1 MTEMRKRNILV
12 VEDEVKMQRIL
23 EVNLR
28 DTYNV
33 LLANNGEQALDV
45 VKGNDVNLILTDMKM
60 PGKDGLSLLHDV
72 KEFAPDIPVILITAY
87 GTIES
92 AVKAMK
98 EGAYDYI
105 LKPLK
110 MDEIEVVIEKALA
123 HARLIDENR
132 YLREEL
138 RSTYGFGNIISVNP
152 KMVQILG
159 LIGQI
164 ANSKATVL
172 LQGESGTGKELVARA
187 IHYNS
192 QRAKGPFIVV
202 NCSAIPRE
210 LLESELFGHEK
221 GAFTGATR
229 VKLGSFELADTGTL
243 FLDEIGEMQRE
254 LQVKILRALEGHRFM
269 RIGGTEEIDVDV
281 RVITAT
287 NRDLKE
293 AVATGDFR
301 EDLYYRLNVVCVDL
315 PPLRERREDIPR
327 LAAHFVEKYEAESKG
342 QVRGISDE
350 AMRILERYRWPG
362 NVRELENCILR
373 GMVLAKTGRMEVGDF
388 PKEVVEGAM
397 PAEVYAP
404 RNAEELKLMKKR
416 ERERVTGQIEKQFI
430 VEALQ
435 RNKGNISRSASD
447 VGMDRRQ
454 FQNLIRK
461 YRIFPRDYRGG
472 Q

>member
-1 MTEMRKRNILV
+1 MITMRTKNILV
-12 VEDEVKMQRIL
+12 VEDEVKMRRIL

-28 DTYNV
+28 DRYNV
-33 LLANNGEQALDV
+33 LLASNGEEALNI
-45 VKGNDVNLILTDMKM
+45 VKANDVNLILTDMKM

-72 KEFAPDIPVILITAY
+72 KEFAPDIPIILITAY

-92 AVKAMK
+92 ALKAMK

-110 MDEIEVVIEKALA
+110 MDEIEMVIDKALA
-123 HARLIDENR
+123 HVRLLDENR

-138 RSTYGFGNIISVNP
+138 RSTYGFDNIISVNS
-152 KMVQILG
+152 KMVQTLE

-164 ANSKATVL
+164 ANSKAAVL

-187 IHYNS
+187 IHYSS
-192 QRAKGPFIVV
+192 QRSKGPFIVV

-210 LLESELFGHEK
+210 LLESELFGYEK

-229 VKLGSFELADTGTL
+229 MKLGSFELADTGTL

-254 LQVKILRALEGHRFM
+254 LQVKILRALEGYRFM
-269 RIGGTEEIDVDV
+269 RIGGTEYIDVDV

-293 AVATGDFR
+293 AVVTGDFR
-301 EDLYYRLNVVCVDL
+301 EDLYYRLNVVCINL
-315 PPLRERREDIPR
+315 PPLRERKEDIPL
-327 LAAHFVEKYEAESKG
+327 LAVHFIEKYEGEGKRE
-342 QVRGISDE
+342 VNEISDE
-350 AMRILERYRWPG
+350 AMKVLEQYHWPG

-373 GMVLAKTGRMEVGDF
+373 GIVLAKTGRLEMRDLPG
-388 PKEVVEGAM
+388 EVVEGALK
-397 PAEVYAP
+397 AESRPP
-404 RNAEELKLMKKR
+404 RNTEELKLMKKR
-416 ERERVTGQIEKQFI
+416 EKERAVGQIERQFI
-430 VEALQ
+430 MEALR

-454 FQNLIRK
+454 FQNLIKK
-461 YRIFPRDYRGG
+461 YGVSVDDYRAKG
-472 Q
+472 

>member
-1 MTEMRKRNILV
+1 MITMRTKNILI
-12 VEDEVKMQRIL
+12 VEDEVRMRRIL

-28 DTYNV
+28 DRYNV
-33 LLANNGEQALDV
+33 LLASNGEEALNI
-45 VKGNDVNLILTDMKM
+45 VKGNEVNLILTDMKM

-110 MDEIEVVIEKALA
+110 MDEIEMVIDKALA
-123 HARLIDENR
+123 HVRLLDENR

-138 RSTYGFGNIISVNP
+138 RSTYGFDNIISVNA
-152 KMVQILG
+152 KMVQTLE

-164 ANSKATVL
+164 ANSKAAVL

-187 IHYNS
+187 IHYSS
-192 QRAKGPFIVV
+192 QRSKGHFIVV

-210 LLESELFGHEK
+210 LLESELFGYEK

-229 VKLGSFELADTGTL
+229 MKLGSFELANTGTL

-254 LQVKILRALEGHRFM
+254 LQVKILRALEGYRFM
-269 RIGGTEEIDVDV
+269 RIGGTEYIDVDV

-293 AVATGDFR
+293 AVVTGDFR
-301 EDLYYRLNVVCVDL
+301 EDLYYRLNVVCINL
-315 PPLRERREDIPR
+315 PPLRERMEDIPL
-327 LAAHFVEKYEAESKG
+327 LAAHFMEKYEGEGKRE
-342 QVRGISDE
+342 VNEISDE
-350 AMRILERYRWPG
+350 AMKVLGQYHWPG

-373 GMVLAKTGRMEVGDF
+373 GMVLAKTSRIEMRDLPG
-388 PKEVVEGAM
+388 EVVEGALK
-397 PAEVYAP
+397 AELRPP
-404 RNAEELKLMKKR
+404 RNTEELKLMKKR
-416 ERERVTGQIEKQFI
+416 EKERVVGQIERQFI
-430 VEALQ
+430 MEALH

-454 FQNLIRK
+454 FQNLIKK
-461 YRIFPRDYRGG
+461 YRLSVEDYRAKG
-472 Q
+472 

>member
-1 MTEMRKRNILV
+1 MITMRTKNILV
-12 VEDEVKMQRIL
+12 VEDEVKMRRIL

-28 DTYNV
+28 DRYNV
-33 LLANNGEQALDV
+33 LLASNGEEALNI

-87 GTIES
+87 GTVES
-92 AVKAMK
+92 AIKAMK

-110 MDEIEVVIEKALA
+110 MDEIEMVIDKALA
-123 HARLIDENR
+123 HIKLLDENR

-138 RSTYGFGNIISVNP
+138 RSTYGFDNIISVNSR
-152 KMVQILG
+152 MVQILE

-164 ANSKATVL
+164 ANSKAAVL

-192 QRAKGPFIVV
+192 QRSKRPFIVV

-210 LLESELFGHEK
+210 LLESELFGYEK

-229 VKLGSFELADTGTL
+229 MKLGSFELADTGTI

-254 LQVKILRALEGHRFM
+254 LQVKILRALEGYRFM
-269 RIGGTEEIDVDV
+269 RIGGTEYIDVDV

-293 AVATGDFR
+293 AVVTGDFR
-301 EDLYYRLNVVCVDL
+301 EDLYYRLNVVSINL
-315 PPLRERREDIPR
+315 PPLRERMEDIPL
-327 LAAHFVEKYEAESKG
+327 LAAHFIEKYEGEGKRK
-342 QVRGISDE
+342 VNEISDD
-350 AMRILERYRWPG
+350 AMKVLEHYHWPG

-373 GMVLAKTGRMEVGDF
+373 GMVLAKTGRIEMRDLPGEVL
-388 PKEVVEGAM
+388 EGTFKDELRL
-397 PAEVYAP
+397 PC
-404 RNAEELKLMKKR
+404 NTEELKLMKKR
-416 ERERVTGQIEKQFI
+416 EKERVVGQIERQFI
-430 VEALQ
+430 MEALR

-454 FQNLIRK
+454 FQNLIKK
-461 YRIFPRDYRGG
+461 YGVSVEDYRKRG
-472 Q
+472 

>member
-1 MTEMRKRNILV
+1 MIEMRKPNILI

-23 EVNLR
+23 EVNLK
-28 DTYNV
+28 DKYNV
-33 LLANNGEQALDV
+33 LLANNGEDALEM
-45 VKGNDVNLILTDMKM
+45 VKGNDVSLILTDMKM

-72 KEFAPDIPVILITAY
+72 KEVATNIPVILITAY
-87 GTIES
+87 GTVES

-123 HARLIDENR
+123 HVRLIDENR

-138 RSTYGFGNIISVNP
+138 RSTYGFANIISINP
-152 KMVQILG
+152 EMLQVLE

-192 QRAKGPFIVV
+192 QRSKGPFIVV

-210 LLESELFGHEK
+210 LLESELFGYER

-229 VKLGSFELADTGTL
+229 TKLGSFELADTGTL
-243 FLDEIGEMQRE
+243 FLDEIGEMQKE
-254 LQVKILRALEGHRFM
+254 LQVKILRALEGYRFM
-269 RIGGTEEIDVDV
+269 RIGGTEDIDVDV

-293 AVATGDFR
+293 AIAKGDFR
-301 EDLYYRLNVVCVDL
+301 EDLYYRLNVVCINL
-315 PPLRERREDIPR
+315 PPLRERKEDIPL
-327 LAAHFVEKYEAESKG
+327 LAAHFGEKYRGEARREVS
-342 QVRGISDE
+342 GISDE
-350 AMRILERYRWPG
+350 AMRALERYHWPG

-373 GMVLAKTGRMEVGDF
+373 GMVLAKTDRIEVTDL
-388 PKEVVEGAM
+388 PEEVIAGGGA
-397 PAEVYAP
+397 AGVQTP
-404 RNAEELKLMKKR
+404 RDTEELRIRKKR
-416 ERERVTGQIEKQFI
+416 EKNRVVGEIEKQF
-430 VEALQ
+430 VMEALR
-435 RNKGNISRSASD
+435 RNRGNVSRSAGD

-461 YRIFPRDYRGG
+461 YGILARDFRGKG
-472 Q
+472 

>member
-1 MTEMRKRNILV
+1 MQNKNILV
-12 VEDEVKMQRIL
+12 VEDEVRMGRIL

-28 DTYNV
+28 DRYNI
-33 LLANNGEQALDV
+33 LLASNGEEALNI

-110 MDEIEVVIEKALA
+110 MDEIEIVIDKALA
-123 HARLIDENR
+123 HASLIDENR

-138 RSTYGFGNIISVNP
+138 RSTYGFDNIISVNP
-152 KMVQILG
+152 QMVQILE

-210 LLESELFGHEK
+210 LLESELFGYEK

-229 VKLGSFELADTGTL
+229 MKLGSFELADTGTL

-254 LQVKILRALEGHRFM
+254 LQVKILRALEGYRFM
-269 RIGGTEEIDVDV
+269 RIGGTEYIDVDV

-301 EDLYYRLNVVCVDL
+301 EDLYYRLNVVCIAL
-315 PPLRERREDIPR
+315 PPLRERREDIPL
-327 LAAHFVEKYEAESKG
+327 LATHFLEKYEGEGKRE
-342 QVRGISDE
+342 VDEISDE
-350 AMRILERYRWPG
+350 AMRLLGQYHWPG

-373 GMVLAKTGRMEVGDF
+373 GRVLAKTGRIEMRDLPE
-388 PKEVVEGAM
+388 EVVEGALKT
-397 PAEVYAP
+397 ELRAP

-416 ERERVTGQIEKQFI
+416 ERERAVGQIERQFI
-430 VEALQ
+430 IEALR

-454 FQNLIRK
+454 FQNLIKK
-461 YRIFPRDYRGG
+461 YRVFVEDYRGRE
-472 Q
+472 

>member
-1 MTEMRKRNILV
+1 MRKRNILV

-28 DTYNV
+28 DKYNV
-33 LLANNGEQALDV
+33 LLASNGEEALDL
-45 VKGNDVNLILTDMKM
+45 VKGNDVTLILTDMKM
-60 PGKDGLSLLHDV
+60 PGKDGLALLHDV
-72 KEFAPDIPVILITAY
+72 KEFAPDIPVILVTAY

-110 MDEIEVVIEKALA
+110 MDEMEVVIEKALA

-132 YLREEL
+132 HLREEL
-138 RSTYGFGNIISVNP
+138 RSTYGFANIISVNP
-152 KMVQILG
+152 KMLQVLE
-159 LIGQI
+159 LVGQI

-210 LLESELFGHEK
+210 LLESELFGYEK

-229 VKLGSFELADTGTL
+229 MKLGSFELADTGTL
-243 FLDEIGEMQRE
+243 FLDEIGEMQKE
-254 LQVKILRALEGHRFM
+254 LQVKILRALEGYRFM
-269 RIGGTEEIDVDV
+269 RIGGTEDIDVDV

-293 AVATGDFR
+293 GVARGDFR
-301 EDLYYRLNVVCVDL
+301 EDLYYRLNVVCINL
-315 PPLRERREDIPR
+315 PPLRERREDIPL
-327 LAAHFVEKYEAESKG
+327 LAAHFVEKYRGEAKRE
-342 QVRGISDE
+342 VWGISDD
-350 AMRILERYRWPG
+350 AMRALEHYHWPG
-362 NVRELENCILR
+362 NVRELGNCMLR
-373 GMVLAKTGRMEVGDF
+373 GMVLAKTDRIEVTDL
-388 PKEVVEGAM
+388 PEEVITGGGA
-397 PAEVYAP
+397 AGVQTP
-404 RNAEELKLMKKR
+404 RDTEELKIIKKR
-416 ERERVTGQIEKQFI
+416 ERGRVVGEIEKQF
-430 VEALQ
+430 VMEALR
-435 RNKGNISRSASD
+435 RNKGNVSRSAGD

-461 YRIFPRDYRGG
+461 YGILAKDFRGRG
-472 Q
+472 

>member
-1 MTEMRKRNILV
+1 MRNRSILI
-12 VEDEVKMQRIL
+12 VEDEVKMRRIL

-28 DTYNV
+28 DRYNV
-33 LLANNGEQALDV
+33 LLASNGEEALNI

-60 PGKDGLSLLHDV
+60 PRKDGISLLHDV

-110 MDEIEVVIEKALA
+110 MDEIEIVIEKALA
-123 HARLIDENR
+123 HTRLIDENR

-138 RSTYGFGNIISVNP
+138 KSTYGFDNIISINL
-152 KMVQILG
+152 KMSQILE
-159 LIGQI
+159 LVGQI
-164 ANSKATVL
+164 ADSKATVL

-187 IHYNS
+187 IHYKS
-192 QRAKGPFIVV
+192 QRSKGPFIIV

-210 LLESELFGHEK
+210 LLESELFGYEK

-229 VKLGSFELADTGTL
+229 LKLGSFELADTGTL
-243 FLDEIGEMQRE
+243 FLDEIGEMEKE
-254 LQVKILRALEGHRFM
+254 LQVKILRALEGYGFM
-269 RIGGTEEIDVDV
+269 RIGGNESIEVDV

-293 AVATGDFR
+293 AVEIGDFR
-301 EDLYYRLNVVCVDL
+301 EDLYYRLNVVCINL
-315 PPLRERREDIPR
+315 PPLRERREDIPL
-327 LAAHFVEKYEAESKG
+327 LAAHSMEKYKG
-342 QVRGISDE
+342 EGKREVNEISDE
-350 AMRILERYRWPG
+350 AMKLLERYHWPG

-373 GMVLAKTGRMEVGDF
+373 GMVLAKTGRIEVTDL
-388 PKEVVEGAM
+388 PEEVVEGAITD
-397 PAEVYAP
+397 EVRPP
-404 RNAEELKLMKKR
+404 RNTEELKLMKKR
-416 ERERVTGQIEKQFI
+416 EKERVVGQIERRFI
-430 VEALQ
+430 MEALR

-454 FQNLIRK
+454 FQNLIKK
-461 YRIFPRDYRGG
+461 YRVFVEDYRGRG
-472 Q
+472 

>member
-1 MTEMRKRNILV
+1 MITMRTKNILI
-12 VEDEVKMQRIL
+12 VEDEVKMRRIL

-28 DTYNV
+28 DRYNV
-33 LLANNGEQALDV
+33 LLASNGEEALNI
-45 VKGNDVNLILTDMKM
+45 VKDNEVNLILTDMKM

-110 MDEIEVVIEKALA
+110 MDEIEMVIDKALA
-123 HARLIDENR
+123 HVRLLDENR

-138 RSTYGFGNIISVNP
+138 RSTYGFDNIISVNA
-152 KMVQILG
+152 KMVQTLE

-164 ANSKATVL
+164 ANSKAAVL

-187 IHYNS
+187 IHYSS
-192 QRAKGPFIVV
+192 QRSKGPFIVV

-210 LLESELFGHEK
+210 LLESELFGYEK

-229 VKLGSFELADTGTL
+229 MKLGSFELADTGTL

-254 LQVKILRALEGHRFM
+254 LQVKILRALEGYRFM
-269 RIGGTEEIDVDV
+269 RIGGTEYIDVDV

-293 AVATGDFR
+293 AVVTGDFR
-301 EDLYYRLNVVCVDL
+301 EDLYYRLNVVCINL
-315 PPLRERREDIPR
+315 PPLRERREDIPL
-327 LAAHFVEKYEAESKG
+327 LAAHFIEKYEGEGKRE
-342 QVRGISDE
+342 VNEISDE
-350 AMRILERYRWPG
+350 AMKVLGQYHWPG

-373 GMVLAKTGRMEVGDF
+373 GMVLAKTGRIEMRDLPG
-388 PKEVVEGAM
+388 EVVEGALK
-397 PAEVYAP
+397 AELRPP
-404 RNAEELKLMKKR
+404 RNTEELKLMKKR
-416 ERERVTGQIEKQFI
+416 EKERVVGQIERQFI
-430 VEALQ
+430 MEALH

-454 FQNLIRK
+454 FQNLIKK
-461 YRIFPRDYRGG
+461 YGVSVEDYRAKG
-472 Q
+472 

>member
-1 MTEMRKRNILV
+1 MPKSNILV

-28 DTYNV
+28 DKYNV
-33 LLANNGEQALDV
+33 LLASNGQEALDIV
-45 VKGNDVNLILTDMKM
+45 RRKGVNIILTDMKM
-60 PGKDGLSLLHDV
+60 PEKDGLSLLHDV
-72 KEFAPDIPVILITAY
+72 KAFAPDIPVILITAY

-123 HARLIDENR
+123 HASLLDENR

-138 RSTYGFGNIISVNP
+138 RSAYGFDNIISINP
-152 KMVQILG
+152 KMLKILE

-192 QRAKGPFIVV
+192 RRSKGPFIVV

-210 LLESELFGHEK
+210 LLESELFGYEK

-229 VKLGSFELADTGTL
+229 MKLGSFELADTGTL
-243 FLDEIGEMQRE
+243 FLDEIGEMQKE
-254 LQVKILRALEGHRFM
+254 LQVKILRALEGYRFM
-269 RIGGTEEIDVDV
+269 RIGGTEYIDVDV
-281 RVITAT
+281 RVITAS

-293 AVATGDFR
+293 AVAVGDFR
-301 EDLYYRLNVVCVDL
+301 EDLYYRLNVVCINL
-315 PPLRERREDIPR
+315 PPLRERKEDVPL
-327 LAAHFVEKYEAESKG
+327 LATHFMEKYKGEGKG

-350 AMRILERYRWPG
+350 AIKVLEQYHWPG

-373 GMVLAKTGRMEVGDF
+373 AMVLAKTDRIEVADL
-388 PKEVVEGAM
+388 PEEVIKGAGIW
-397 PAEVYAP
+397 EVQP
-404 RNAEELKLMKKR
+404 PLNAEELKALKKR
-416 ERERVTGQIEKQFI
+416 ERERVVSQVEKQFI
-430 VEALQ
+430 VEALR
-435 RNKGNISRSASD
+435 RNKGNVSRSAED

-454 FQNLIRK
+454 FQNLIK
-461 YRIFPRDYRGG
+461 KHGILVEDYR
-472 Q
+472 

>member
-1 MTEMRKRNILV
+1 MRKRNILV
-12 VEDEVKMQRIL
+12 VEDEVRMQRIL

-28 DTYNV
+28 DNYNV
-33 LLANNGEQALDV
+33 LLASNGEQALDV
-45 VKGNDVNLILTDMKM
+45 VKGNDVSLILTDMKM

-138 RSTYGFGNIISVNP
+138 RSTYGFANIISIDP
-152 KMVQILG
+152 EMLQILE

-164 ANSKATVL
+164 ANSRATVL

-192 QRAKGPFIVV
+192 QRSKGPFIVV

-210 LLESELFGHEK
+210 LLESELFGYEK

-229 VKLGSFELADTGTL
+229 MKLGSFELADTGTL
-243 FLDEIGEMQRE
+243 FLDEIGEMKKE
-254 LQVKILRALEGHRFM
+254 LQVKVLRALEGYRFM
-269 RIGGTEEIDVDV
+269 RIGGTEDIDVDV

-293 AVATGDFR
+293 EVARGDFR
-301 EDLYYRLNVVCVDL
+301 EDLYYRLNVVCINL
-315 PPLRERREDIPR
+315 PPLRERREDIPL
-327 LAAHFVEKYEAESKG
+327 LAAHFTEKYRGEAKHK
-342 QVRGISDE
+342 VKGISDE
-350 AMRILERYRWPG
+350 AMKVLEHYHWPG

-373 GMVLAKTGRMEVGDF
+373 CMVLAKTDRIEAVDLPEEVIT
-388 PKEVVEGAM
+388 GAG
-397 PAEVYAP
+397 AAGIRIP
-404 RNAEELKLMKKR
+404 RNTDELKIIKKR
-416 ERERVTGQIEKQFI
+416 ERERVVGEIERQFI
-430 VEALQ
+430 VEALR
-435 RNKGNISRSASD
+435 RNKGNVSRSAGD

-454 FQNLIRK
+454 FQNLVRK
-461 YRIFPRDYRGG
+461 YGILTRDFRGRG
-472 Q
+472 

>member
-1 MTEMRKRNILV
+1 MRKRNILV
-12 VEDEVKMQRIL
+12 VEDEAKMQRIL
-23 EVNLR
+23 EVNLKER
-28 DTYNV
+28 YNV
-33 LLANNGEQALDV
+33 LLASNGDEALDI

-60 PGKDGLSLLHDV
+60 PVKDGLSLLHDV
-72 KEFAPDIPVILITAY
+72 KELVPDIPVILVTAY

-92 AVKAMK
+92 AVQAMK

-138 RSTYGFGNIISVNP
+138 RSRYGFGNIISVNP
-152 KMVQILG
+152 KMVQILD

-210 LLESELFGHEK
+210 LLESELFGYEK

-229 VKLGSFELADTGTL
+229 LKLGSFELADTGTL

-287 NRDLKE
+287 NRDLKK

-327 LAAHFVEKYEAESKG
+327 LAAHFMEKYEGEAKG
-342 QVRGISDE
+342 QVNGISDE
-350 AMRILERYRWPG
+350 AMRILGRYRWPG

-373 GMVLAKTGRMEVGDF
+373 GMVLAKTGRIEGGDL

-397 PAEVYAP
+397 PAKVDAP

-416 ERERVTGQIEKQFI
+416 ERERVTGQIEHQFI

>member
-1 MTEMRKRNILV
+1 MIEMRKRNILV

-28 DTYNV
+28 DRYNV
-33 LLANNGEQALDV
+33 LLASNGEEALNI

-72 KEFAPDIPVILITAY
+72 KEFAPDIPVILVTAY

-110 MDEIEVVIEKALA
+110 MDEIEVVIQKALA

-138 RSTYGFGNIISVNP
+138 KATYGFDNIISINP
-152 KMVQILG
+152 KMMQILE

-192 QRAKGPFIVV
+192 QRSKGPFIVV

-210 LLESELFGHEK
+210 LLESELFGYER

-229 VKLGSFELADTGTL
+229 MKLGSFELADTGTV

-269 RIGGTEEIDVDV
+269 RIGGTEYIEVDV

-293 AVATGDFR
+293 AVAMGDFR
-301 EDLYYRLNVVCVDL
+301 EDLYYRLNVVCINL
-315 PPLRERREDIPR
+315 PPLRERREDIPL
-327 LAAHFVEKYEAESKG
+327 LAGHFMEKYRGEAKG
-342 QVRGISDE
+342 KVNGISDE
-350 AMRILERYRWPG
+350 AMKVLGHYHWPG

-373 GMVLAKTGRMEVGDF
+373 GMVLAKTDRIEVADL
-388 PKEVVEGAM
+388 PEEVVGGAV
-397 PAEVYAP
+397 ATGVQIP
-404 RNAEELKLMKKR
+404 RNTEELKKIKKG
-416 ERERVTGQIEKQFI
+416 EKERVVGKIEKQFI
-430 VEALQ
+430 MEALR
-435 RNKGNISRSASD
+435 RNKGNISRSAGD

-454 FQNLIRK
+454 FQNLIKK
-461 YRIFPRDYRGG
+461 YRISVKDYRGG
-472 Q
+472 G

>member
-28 DTYNV
+28 DKYNV
-33 LLANNGEQALDV
+33 LLANNGEEALDL
-45 VKGNDVNLILTDMKM
+45 VKGNDVSLILTDMKM
-60 PGKDGLSLLHDV
+60 PGKDGLALLHDV
-72 KEFAPDIPVILITAY
+72 KEFAADIPVILITAY
-87 GTIES
+87 GTVES

-123 HARLIDENR
+123 HSRLIDENR

-138 RSTYGFGNIISVNP
+138 RSTYGFANIISINP
-152 KMVQILG
+152 RMLQILE

-192 QRAKGPFIVV
+192 QRSKGPFIVV

-210 LLESELFGHEK
+210 LLESELFGYER

-229 VKLGSFELADTGTL
+229 MKLGSFELADTGTL
-243 FLDEIGEMQRE
+243 FLDEIGEMQKE
-254 LQVKILRALEGHRFM
+254 LQVKILRALEGYRFM
-269 RIGGTEEIDVDV
+269 RIGGTEDIDLDV

-287 NRDLKE
+287 NRDLKG
-293 AVATGDFR
+293 AVARGDFR
-301 EDLYYRLNVVCVDL
+301 EDLYYRLNVVCINL
-315 PPLRERREDIPR
+315 PPLRERREDIR
-327 LAAHFVEKYEAESKG
+327 LLAAHFAEKYRGEA
-342 QVRGISDE
+342 
-350 AMRILERYRWPG
+350 
-362 NVRELENCILR
+362 
-373 GMVLAKTGRMEVGDF
+373 
-388 PKEVVEGAM
+388 
-397 PAEVYAP
+397 
-404 RNAEELKLMKKR
+404 KR
-416 ERERVTGQIEKQFI
+416 EVWGYR
-430 VEALQ
+430 
-435 RNKGNISRSASD
+435 
-447 VGMDRRQ
+447 MRR
-454 FQNLIRK
+454 
-461 YRIFPRDYRGG
+461 
-472 Q
+472 

>member
-1 MTEMRKRNILV
+1 MITMRTKNILV
-12 VEDEVKMQRIL
+12 VEDEVKMRRIL

-28 DTYNV
+28 DRYNV
-33 LLANNGEQALDV
+33 LLASNGEEALNI
-45 VKGNDVNLILTDMKM
+45 VKANDVNLILTDMKM

-72 KEFAPDIPVILITAY
+72 KEFAPDIPIILITAY

-92 AVKAMK
+92 ALKAMK

-110 MDEIEVVIEKALA
+110 MDEIEMVIDKALA
-123 HARLIDENR
+123 HVRLLDENR

-138 RSTYGFGNIISVNP
+138 RSTYGFDNIISVNS
-152 KMVQILG
+152 KMVQILE

-164 ANSKATVL
+164 ANSKAAVL

-187 IHYNS
+187 IHYSS
-192 QRAKGPFIVV
+192 QRSKGPFIVV

-210 LLESELFGHEK
+210 LLESELFGYEK

-229 VKLGSFELADTGTL
+229 MKLGSFELADTGTL

-254 LQVKILRALEGHRFM
+254 LQVKILRALEGYRFM
-269 RIGGTEEIDVDV
+269 RIGGTEYIEVDV

-293 AVATGDFR
+293 AVVTGDFR
-301 EDLYYRLNVVCVDL
+301 EDLYYRLNVVCINL
-315 PPLRERREDIPR
+315 PPLRERREDIP
-327 LAAHFVEKYEAESKG
+327 LSVAHFMEKYEGEGKRE
-342 QVRGISDE
+342 VNEISDE
-350 AMRILERYRWPG
+350 AMKVLGQYHWPG

-373 GMVLAKTGRMEVGDF
+373 GMVLAKTGRIEMRDLPG
-388 PKEVVEGAM
+388 EVVEGALK
-397 PAEVYAP
+397 AELRP
-404 RNAEELKLMKKR
+404 PCNTEELKLMKKR
-416 ERERVTGQIEKQFI
+416 EKEKVVGQIEKQFI
-430 VEALQ
+430 MEALR
-435 RNKGNISRSASD
+435 RNKGNISRSAND

-454 FQNLIRK
+454 FQNLIKK
-461 YRIFPRDYRGG
+461 YGVSVEDYRAKG
-472 Q
+472 

>member
-1 MTEMRKRNILV
+1 MRTKNILI
-12 VEDEVKMQRIL
+12 VEDEVKMRRIL

-28 DTYNV
+28 DRYNV
-33 LLANNGEQALDV
+33 LLASNGEEALNI
-45 VKGNDVNLILTDMKM
+45 VKDNEVNLILTDMKM

-110 MDEIEVVIEKALA
+110 MDEIEMVIDKALA
-123 HARLIDENR
+123 HVRLLDENR

-138 RSTYGFGNIISVNP
+138 RSTYGFDNIISVNA
-152 KMVQILG
+152 KMVQTLE

-164 ANSKATVL
+164 ANSKAAVL

-187 IHYNS
+187 IHYSS
-192 QRAKGPFIVV
+192 QRSKGPFIVV

-210 LLESELFGHEK
+210 LLESELFGYEK

-229 VKLGSFELADTGTL
+229 MKLGSFELADTGTL

-254 LQVKILRALEGHRFM
+254 LQVKILRALEGYRFM
-269 RIGGTEEIDVDV
+269 RIGGTEYIDVDV

-293 AVATGDFR
+293 AVVTGDFR
-301 EDLYYRLNVVCVDL
+301 EDLYYRLNVVCINL
-315 PPLRERREDIPR
+315 PPLRERREDIPL
-327 LAAHFVEKYEAESKG
+327 LAAHFIEKYEGEGKRE
-342 QVRGISDE
+342 VNEISDE
-350 AMRILERYRWPG
+350 AMKVLGQYHWPG

-373 GMVLAKTGRMEVGDF
+373 GMVLAKTGRIEMRDLPG
-388 PKEVVEGAM
+388 EVVEGALK
-397 PAEVYAP
+397 AELRPP
-404 RNAEELKLMKKR
+404 RNTEELKLMKKR
-416 ERERVTGQIEKQFI
+416 EKERVVGQIERQFI
-430 VEALQ
+430 MEALH

-454 FQNLIRK
+454 FQNLIKK
-461 YRIFPRDYRGG
+461 YGVSVEDYRAKG
-472 Q
+472 

>member
-1 MTEMRKRNILV
+1 MPKSSILV

-23 EVNLR
+23 EVNFR
-28 DTYNV
+28 DKYTV
-33 LLANNGEQALDV
+33 LLASNGQEALDIV
-45 VKGNDVNLILTDMKM
+45 RREDVNIILTDMKM

-72 KEFAPDIPVILITAY
+72 KAFAPDIPVILITAY

-92 AVKAMK
+92 AVQAMK

-110 MDEIEVVIEKALA
+110 MDEIEVVIEKALV
-123 HARLIDENR
+123 HASLLDENR

-138 RSTYGFGNIISVNP
+138 RSTYGFDNIISINP
-152 KMVQILG
+152 KMLKILE

-192 QRAKGPFIVV
+192 RRSKGPFIVV

-210 LLESELFGHEK
+210 LLESELFGYEK

-229 VKLGSFELADTGTL
+229 MKLGSCELADTGTL

-373 GMVLAKTGRMEVGDF
+373 GMVLAKTGRIEVGDF

>member
-1 MTEMRKRNILV
+1 MITMRTKNILI
-12 VEDEVKMQRIL
+12 VEDEVRMRRIL

-28 DTYNV
+28 DRYNV
-33 LLANNGEQALDV
+33 LLASNGEEALNI
-45 VKGNDVNLILTDMKM
+45 VKDNEVNLILTDMKM

-72 KEFAPDIPVILITAY
+72 KEFAPDIPIILITAY

-110 MDEIEVVIEKALA
+110 MDEIEMVIDKALA
-123 HARLIDENR
+123 HVRLLDENR

-138 RSTYGFGNIISVNP
+138 RSTYGFDNIISVNA
-152 KMVQILG
+152 KMAQTLE

-164 ANSKATVL
+164 ANSKAAVL

-187 IHYNS
+187 IHYSS
-192 QRAKGPFIVV
+192 QRSKGPFIVV

-210 LLESELFGHEK
+210 LLESELFGYEK

-229 VKLGSFELADTGTL
+229 MKLGSFELADTGTL

-254 LQVKILRALEGHRFM
+254 LQVKILRALEGYRFM
-269 RIGGTEEIDVDV
+269 RIGGTEYIDVDV

-293 AVATGDFR
+293 AVVTGDFR
-301 EDLYYRLNVVCVDL
+301 EDLYYRLNVVCINL
-315 PPLRERREDIPR
+315 PPLRERMEDIPL
-327 LAAHFVEKYEAESKG
+327 LAAHFMEKYEGEGKRE
-342 QVRGISDE
+342 VNEISDE
-350 AMRILERYRWPG
+350 AMKVLGQYHWPG

-373 GMVLAKTGRMEVGDF
+373 GMVLAKTSRIEMRDLPG
-388 PKEVVEGAM
+388 EVVEGALK
-397 PAEVYAP
+397 AELRPP
-404 RNAEELKLMKKR
+404 RNTEELKLMKKR
-416 ERERVTGQIEKQFI
+416 EKERVVGQIERQFI
-430 VEALQ
+430 MEALR

-454 FQNLIRK
+454 FQNLIKK
-461 YRIFPRDYRGG
+461 YRLSVEDYRAKG
-472 Q
+472 